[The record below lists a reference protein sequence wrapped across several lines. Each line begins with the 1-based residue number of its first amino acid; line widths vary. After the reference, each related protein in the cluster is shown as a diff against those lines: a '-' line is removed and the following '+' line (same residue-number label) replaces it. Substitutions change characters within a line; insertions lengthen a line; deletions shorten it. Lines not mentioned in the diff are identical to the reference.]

1 MMTLLSL
8 AKCSDGAERGG
19 AVTERVIRQR
29 FASKTPKTVKR
40 PAQARFQE
48 YTIGMH
54 MVIAIILAMTFPCS
68 LPLLAQA
75 PRGRPGRRVNRQADT
90 NPLGRTQEVIEAG
103 RQLYNSSCTDC
114 HGLEGTAGDRGPAL
128 AATRRYLR
136 SSDDD
141 LFAAIKKG
149 IPGTLMPP
157 AGVPDNDIWKIVAY
171 IRSLRATA
179 SDEFVAGDVKHGEE
193 VFRKS
198 GCAGCHMLLGRGGLL
213 GPDLSNVGGE
223 RSLADLRQALTSPK
237 PTIPLGYQPVRLTA
251 ISGDKVEGV
260 VKNEDNFS
268 LQVMDRSYRIHL
280 LKRDEVEQ
288 IEYGNES
295 LMPSNFSKTLS
306 AVELQDLLA
315 FLSRQVR
322 Q

>member
-1 MMTLLSL
+1 
-8 AKCSDGAERGG
+8 
-19 AVTERVIRQR
+19 
-29 FASKTPKTVKR
+29 
-40 PAQARFQE
+40 
-48 YTIGMH
+48 MH
-54 MVIAIILAMTFPCS
+54 VVIAIILAMTFPLS
-68 LPLLAQA
+68 IPLLAQA

-103 RQLYNSSCTDC
+103 RQLYNSSCTVC
-114 HGLEGTAGDRGPAL
+114 HGLEGTVGDRGPAL

-136 SSDDD
+136 SSDED
-141 LFAAIKKG
+141 LFDAIKKG

-198 GCAGCHMLLGRGGLL
+198 GCVECHMILGHGGLL
-213 GPDLSNVGGE
+213 GPDLSNIGGE
-223 RSLADLRQALTSPK
+223 RSLADLRQSLTSQK
-237 PTIPLGYQPVRLTA
+237 PNIPRGYQPVSLTA
-251 ISGDKVEGV
+251 RSGEKVEGV

-268 LQVMDRSYRIHL
+268 LQVMDRSYQIHL
-280 LKRDEVEQ
+280 LMRDDVEQ
-288 IEYGNES
+288 IEYGMAS
-295 LMPSNFSKTLS
+295 LMSGDFGKTLS
-306 AVELQDLLA
+306 AKELQDLLA